1 MPKNPKTE
9 PKKTVTKMVP
19 KTQKPLS
26 VLDEGD
32 FDQSLDL
39 PEFVEVEDSKK
50 AGSTVTMKTPDS
62 ASSKAQARVN
72 EIYGIEEEQEQEFYQ
87 YEHEEEVTLAQQ
99 ASLEEIKTQLMSMH
113 GSKEE
118 MSLNTAGVLCV
129 LYNRLIKNNERHVFN
144 LFVNETLGMASST
157 CSNAMSLYR
166 TLVSCNIP
174 VKRVAKLGRNRIS
187 SFVTIFKKR
196 TEEGSEEFNEHIL
209 FELETKGA
217 PLVTV
222 NEDGTTV
229 SIPQM
234 MSVSEAREYAKY
246 LKSTNPSEVE
256 DLKAPKLE
264 ASNLSTLTMK
274 LYKDTQHSD
283 FMHLMETIAGLLNV
297 ETEVK
302 AGFELGQ
309 LVYKLAVAYVQQA
322 SCEGSLT
329 PSDMIEMLEKQNP
342 GKRVVF
348 KDFTLEDEIRQGL

>member
-32 FDQSLDL
+32 FDPSLDL

-50 AGSTVTMKTPDS
+50 VGSTVTIKTP
-62 ASSKAQARVN
+62 ASTSNKAEARVN

-87 YEHEEEVTLAQQ
+87 YEHEEPVSVAQTS
-99 ASLEEIKTQLMSMH
+99 SLEEVKTQLMSLQ
-113 GSKEE
+113 GTKEE
-118 MSLNTAGVLCV
+118 IALNTAGILCIF
-129 LYNRLIKNNERHVFN
+129 YKRLIESNDRHAFS
-144 LFVNETLGMASST
+144 LFVNETLGIADST

-196 TEEGSEEFNEHIL
+196 TEEGSAEFNEHIL

-222 NEDGTTV
+222 NADGTTV

-246 LKSTNPSEVE
+246 LKSTDASKVE
-256 DLKAPKLE
+256 HLEAPKLE
-264 ASNLSTLTMK
+264 ASSLTTLTMK

-283 FMHLMETIAGLLNV
+283 FMHLMETVAGLLNV

-322 SCEGSLT
+322 SCEGSFT

-348 KDFTLEDEIRQGL
+348 QEFTLEDEIRQGL